1 MYVLQVVA
9 PFQIAAFWCWYK
21 GDGFHGYQ
29 AQQGVRT
36 VQGELLRAFREVGL
50 SRNPVVAGRTD
61 KGVSARM
68 QVLSGRV
75 EREVELQS
83 LPERLNAVLPAGLGI
98 HLVRAVPHGFHAA
111 WSANSKEY
119 RYELATADAGDV
131 SQLVAAAA
139 LIPGTRNFRA
149 FHFKSSEERLRTVT
163 AVHVDVHQQGV
174 TLRFVGEGFARYMV
188 RMLVGAMTAVSRGTL
203 ASERFAQGLYEQQN
217 FHCPTAPAE
226 PLTLWEVSYPPA
238 VDPFTAQER
247 SETPTLFLSPGR
259 EDVSSKK

>member
-1 MYVLQVVA
+1 MRCMSFVVA
-9 PFQIAAFWCWYK
+9 PFQIVAFWCWYR

-75 EREVELQS
+75 ERHFEPQL
-83 LPERLNAVLPAGLGI
+83 LPERLNAVLSEDVGI
-98 HLVRAVPHGFHAA
+98 QVARAVPHGFHAA
-111 WSANSKEY
+111 WSAISKEY
-119 RYELATADAGDV
+119 RYELSAADAGDV
-131 SQLVAAAA
+131 SQLKAMAA

-163 AVHVDVHQQGV
+163 AVHVDEHDKGV

-188 RMLVGAMTAVSRGTL
+188 RMLVGGMTAVSRGTL
-203 ASERFAQGLYEQQN
+203 PPERFAQGLYEQQN
-217 FHCPTAPAE
+217 FYCPTASPE
-226 PLTLWEVSYPPA
+226 PLTLWEVCYPRE
-238 VDPFTAQER
+238 VDPFTPQER
-247 SETPTLFLSPGR
+247 GVVIETGVMLSR
-259 EDVSSKK
+259 